1 MGEWILQQIQM
12 KEREEKTKQN
22 SVSNQGGKPMG
33 KELAQGEVGIQL
45 KISSYYKQIASVLF
59 IWFLAKL

>member
-1 MGEWILQQIQM
+1 M